1 MYTEPEQDDEVVI
14 ETWRTAGGARRASTT
29 RPFSTAASGSKRRRS
44 PYLSLRS
51 TAQVIEG
58 LVWLYGVLGAIA
70 SVVVMTSTAEVA
82 PSLLAPRSVHPYVG
96 LGLALLLAVAITS
109 AFLLL
114 FSRWVAAWAYSKT
127 H

>member
-1 MYTEPEQDDEVVI
+1 MYTEQERDDELVI
-14 ETWRTAGGARRASTT
+14 ETWRTADGARKAGTT
-29 RPFSTAASGSKRRRS
+29 RPLSIAAGGSKRRRS
-44 PYLSLRS
+44 PYPSLRS

-70 SVVVMTSTAEVA
+70 SVVVMTSTEVD
-82 PSLLAPRSVHPYVG
+82 PRLLAPRSVHPYVG

-114 FSRWVAAWAYSKT
+114 FSRWVAAWAYSKM